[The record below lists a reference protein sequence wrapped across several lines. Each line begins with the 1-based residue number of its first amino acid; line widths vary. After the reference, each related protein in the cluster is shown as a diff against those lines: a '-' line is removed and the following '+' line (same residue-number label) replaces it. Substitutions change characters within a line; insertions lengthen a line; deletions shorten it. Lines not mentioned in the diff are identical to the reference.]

1 MRDEACV
8 SPTGLRRV
16 EPFGAACSR
25 HGRKELLSRPP
36 SPAPQTTPQNPTP
49 NQKKNSLERGTTYNA
64 YLIFGETHTAL
75 VDASH
80 EKFGALFPKA
90 LRAALKAE
98 GRERIDFV
106 VCSHTEP
113 DHSGL
118 VPAVLRDHPNATV
131 VGSKV
136 CLAFLRG
143 LIPQEASA
151 TMKEKVVKGG
161 DVLDLGG
168 GHELEFVMAPNLH
181 WPDTMFSFD
190 RATGVMYT
198 CDAFGA
204 HYCARSPFDSDVPGL
219 LPHYRFYYDC
229 LMRPNAKSVTTAL
242 RKVSGLAYHT
252 IATGHGPILRYSTEQ
267 LVGYYKD
274 WSEKA
279 LKGGAPSVC
288 IIYAADYGFSDRL
301 SQTLARGITKAGE
314 CTTDML
320 DALSADPQD
329 VVGSASRAKAVV
341 LMAPPSGDAS
351 ARQTLSALASAIK
364 PGAKVLVAESF
375 GGRDEPVDVLLQSLV
390 AAGAEPV
397 LTGGAAVAAAAVEG
411 EAGASAAPAAA
422 GTGGSNSQGTLR
434 VRDQPCQA
442 TYQAFEEAGAR
453 LAQLLTSKDRAQALK
468 QAMSPDVAKAMG
480 RLASGLYVVTAE
492 QQQTGAGD
500 GGSGSTLPGARGAMV
515 ASWVSQAS
523 FEPLGITV
531 AVAKDRAME
540 SLLQVGDR
548 FVLNVLGEDDYA
560 SPMKHFLRR
569 FAPGDDRF
577 AGVET
582 FTAENGCPALAR
594 AIAYA
599 ECRVVSRLE
608 TPDHWVTYAE
618 VTGGDVLNSEAKT
631 AVHRRLVGN
640 YY

>member
-1 MRDEACV
+1 MKPNAENIGGPRAKKHK
-8 SPTGLRRV
+8 RRV
-16 EPFGAACSR
+16 HVDS
-25 HGRKELLSRPP
+25 LSHTPPPPTKIPP
-36 SPAPQTTPQNPTP
+36 SPPPDKTKKKTT
-49 NQKKNSLERGTTYNA
+49 NSLERGTTYNA
-64 YLIFGETHTAL
+64 YLIFGATHTAL

-90 LRAALKAE
+90 LRAALKSA

-136 CLAFLRG
+136 CLTFLKG
-143 LIPQEASA
+143 LVPKEASA
-151 TMKEKVVKGG
+151 GMKEMAVKGG

-168 GHELEFVMAPNLH
+168 GHELEFVLAPNLH

-204 HYCARSPFDSDVPGL
+204 HFCARSPFDSDVPAL

-242 RKVSGLAYHT
+242 RKVSGLSYHT

-274 WSEKA
+274 WSERA

-288 IIYAADYGFSDRL
+288 VIYSADYGFSDRL

-314 CTTDML
+314 CTTDMV

-329 VVGSASRAKAVV
+329 VVAAASRAKAVV
-341 LMAPPSGDAS
+341 LMAPPSGDPA

-364 PGAKVLVAESF
+364 SGAKVLVAESF
-375 GGRDEPVDVLLQSLV
+375 GGKDEPVDVLLQSLV

-397 LTGGAAVAAAAVEG
+397 LTGGAAVSAAAEEG
-411 EAGASAAPAAA
+411 NGMA
-422 GTGGSNSQGTLR
+422 GTGGSNAQGTLR
-434 VRDQPCQA
+434 VRDSPCQA

-453 LAQLLTSKDRAQALK
+453 LSQLLTSKDRAQALK
-468 QAMSPDVAKAMG
+468 QAMPPDVAKALG

-492 QQQTGAGD
+492 QQQTAASAGGGG
-500 GGSGSTLPGARGAMV
+500 GGSGQGARGAMV

-523 FEPLGITV
+523 FEPLGLTV

-548 FVLNVLGEDDYA
+548 FVLNVLGEGDYTA
-560 SPMKHFLRR
+560 PMRHFLRR

-582 FTAENGCPALAR
+582 FVAANGCPALAA

-618 VTGGDVLNSEAKT
+618 VTGGDVLKAEERT